1 MKLVTAIIQP
11 DRLDA
16 VREAL
21 LAADITRIT
30 VSRCTGHGQHQ
41 TESEIY
47 RGQTV
52 IPNLIPKIRLD
63 ISCNDEF
70 VKTACDAILNSARH
84 SDGRIGDGK
93 IFITD
98 LLECIRIRTEETGP
112 GAI

>member
-21 LAADITRIT
+21 LAADISRIT
-30 VSRCTGHGQHQ
+30 VNRCTGHGQHQ
-41 TESEIY
+41 NQSEIY

-63 ISCNDEF
+63 IACNDEF
-70 VKTACDAILNSARH
+70 VKIACDAICKSARH
-84 SDGRIGDGK
+84 SDGTIGDGK
-93 IFITD
+93 IFITE
-98 LLECIRIRTEETGP
+98 LLECIRIRTEESGA